1 MAVPKRMHEPARSL
15 AGSKMAERVV
25 PKAGEKA
32 PIERVGGR
40 DSFPVMAF
48 AEIVDRSL
56 HATAASALRFGSI
69 CMVVGANL
77 QNRARSPGIWA
88 THSDQSSEINTN
100 DALGRRNHRQ

>member
-1 MAVPKRMHEPARSL
+1 
-15 AGSKMAERVV
+15 
-25 PKAGEKA
+25 
-32 PIERVGGR
+32 
-40 DSFPVMAF
+40 MAF

-77 QNRARSPGIWA
+77 QNRARSPGICA

-100 DALGRRNHRQ
+100 DALIKTDRKSDLRRDCPHPRSLIDACTRPCP

>member
-1 MAVPKRMHEPARSL
+1 
-15 AGSKMAERVV
+15 MAERVV

-77 QNRARSPGIWA
+77 QNRARSPGICA